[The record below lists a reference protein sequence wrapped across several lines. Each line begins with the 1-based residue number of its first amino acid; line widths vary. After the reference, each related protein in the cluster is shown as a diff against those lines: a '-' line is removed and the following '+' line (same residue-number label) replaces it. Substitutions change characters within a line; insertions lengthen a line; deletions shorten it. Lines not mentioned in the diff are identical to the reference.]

1 MKRNEYKQYKLT
13 EQIKHIVALP
23 RWYPN
28 KLDIQLGI
36 FNQRQLLLLKDDFR
50 ITVIFVQAVTDQNS
64 IYQRITN
71 RITPSFTEHIIYFS
85 MAKGPFRKITNFIRF
100 NRAQKLGIAAITETI
115 DAFHI
120 HVPYRTALPAIR
132 AYRKSKTP
140 YFITEHWS
148 GHLNGLFIKKN
159 SLDRMIYRRV
169 LKRASGITTVS
180 AILQNAF
187 KKNTGFDSTLIP
199 NVIEKTTEFKEQ
211 KDEPS
216 SFIEILSVGDLID
229 ETKNHSGLLEA
240 FNRALQSKQNLRLTL
255 IGGGPDE
262 KKIHELVQKLNIPS
276 ENINLPGRQDHKM
289 VLEAM
294 HKCDFYICNSRY
306 ETFGMTIAEALIAGK
321 PVISTKCGGPEEFLN
336 TDNSLIIELINNTN
350 QANYTVLSEN
360 IIKMANTYHNYN
372 ASQIST
378 DITLRYGK
386 EAVRQKW
393 LMFFQ

>member
-1 MKRNEYKQYKLT
+1 MT

-50 ITVIFVQAVTDQNS
+50 ITVIYVQAVDDQ
-64 IYQRITN
+64 YAVYERITN
-71 RITPSFTEHIIYFS
+71 LVTPAFTESIIYFRN
-85 MAKGPFRKITNFIRF
+85 AKGPFRKITNFIRF
-100 NRAQKLGIAAITETI
+100 NRAQKIGIEAITETI

-120 HVPYRTALPAIR
+120 HVPYRTALPALR
-132 AYRKSKTP
+132 AHRKSKTP
-140 YFITEHWS
+140 YFIIEHWS
-148 GHLNGLFIKKN
+148 GHLNGLYIKKN
-159 SLDRMIYRRV
+159 SLDRLIYRSV
-169 LKRASGITTVS
+169 LKRASGISTVS

-199 NVIEKTTEFKEQ
+199 NVIEKTMNFKGQ

-229 ETKNHSGLLEA
+229 DTKNHSGLLEA
-240 FNRALQSKQNLRLTL
+240 FNRALQSNLNLRLTL

-294 HKCDFYICNSRY
+294 HKCDFYVCNSRY
-306 ETFGMTIAEALIAGK
+306 ETFGMTIAEALLAGK

-336 TDNSLIIELINNTN
+336 AGNSLLIDVENNTIQN
-350 QANYTVLSEN
+350 NASRLPEA
-360 IIKMANTYHNYN
+360 ILKMADTYQNYD
-372 ASQIST
+372 ARQMSAE
-378 DITLRYGK
+378 ITLRYGK

-393 LMFFQ
+393 LTFFQQ